1 MSTMKAIV
9 LRGFGGP
16 EALKLE
22 TVNRP
27 IPQVDEVL
35 IRVRAFGIN
44 RLETFVRQG
53 SYGAVNFPR
62 VLGIEA
68 VGEVAEDPSGT
79 FPVGAR
85 VATAMGGIG
94 QSRDG
99 GYAEYVAVPAK
110 QVQLIASSLDWG
122 ILGGLPEI
130 MQTAWGALNL
140 GIGIESGQC
149 LLVRGGTTAVGLGA
163 IGLAKAA
170 GLTVIATTRNTE
182 RAKLLEKHGATHVI
196 KDDGEIFEQVREIAP
211 GGVDATIEIVG
222 ATTLLD
228 SMKATKVGGT
238 AAIVGMLG
246 PKTNIENFRPLFD
259 LPSRVKLLAYRG
271 GVEEFMKTPLDRI
284 ARDIEE
290 GRIVFEPG
298 QMFQIEDTAKA
309 HETMEANTA
318 EGKLVVTV

>member
-27 IPQVDEVL
+27 IPQGNEVL

-53 SYGAVNFPR
+53 SYGAVDFPR
-62 VLGIEA
+62 ILGVEA
-68 VGEVAEDPSGT
+68 VGEVTEDPSGT

-99 GYAEYVAVPAK
+99 GYAEYLTVPAQ
-110 QVQLIASSLDWG
+110 QVQAIGSGLDWG

-140 GIGIESGQC
+140 GIGIEAGQC

-170 GLTVIATTRNTE
+170 GLTVIATTRNAE
-182 RAKLLEKHGATHVI
+182 RTNLLHRHGATHVI
-196 KDDGEIFEQVREIAP
+196 KDDGQIYEQVREIAP
-211 GGVDATIEIVG
+211 GGVDAAIEIVG
-222 ATTLLD
+222 AATLLD
-228 SMKATKVGGT
+228 SMKAIKVGGT

-246 PKTNIENFRPLFD
+246 PKTSIENFRPLLD
-259 LPSRVKLLAYRG
+259 LPSRVKLVAYRG
-271 GVEEFMKTPLDRI
+271 GVEEFMATPLDSI

-298 QMFQIEDTAKA
+298 QVFRMEDTAKA
-309 HETMEANTA
+309 HESMEANTA
-318 EGKLVVTV
+318 EGKIVVTA